1 MDKKEISKIIENFAP
16 LNLAEEWDASGWVVK
31 TKDNKDIKKVIL
43 CLTVTDKII
52 KQAILQKCDMI
63 ISHHPLFFVP
73 FEYKTMNIYCAH
85 TNLDKTKGGTTD
97 TLINLLDI
105 SESTSIGEFLRI
117 SNYRISIKD
126 FTEKLSRIS
135 NNLRIVNNKNVK
147 EISKIAFCSGS
158 GSEFIQQAFEYGAD
172 AFVTGDIKFH
182 TAVESP
188 IVLFDIGHFESEV
201 IVLEN
206 LKRLLENEVT
216 VILADEKSPFK
227 TIY

>member
-43 CLTVTDKII
+43 CLTVTDEII

-105 SESTSIGEFLRI
+105 PESTSIGEFLRI

-135 NNLRIVNNKNVK
+135 NNLRIVNNKNAK

>member
-16 LNLAEEWDASGWVVK
+16 LNLAEEWDASGWVV
-31 TKDNKDIKKVIL
+31 DAVEYNHVNKIML
-43 CLTVTDKII
+43 CLTITDKII
-52 KQAILQKCDMI
+52 QQALQQNCDMI

-73 FEYKTMNIYCAH
+73 FNYKHINIYCAH

-97 TLINLLDI
+97 TLINLLNI
-105 SESTSIGEFLRI
+105 PESTSIGEFLRI